1 MKVMQVVADG
11 RPGGGTTHVLS
22 LAVGLK
28 QSGFRVALATN
39 RGSYAMGEAQALG
52 IEARGIDF
60 FSSRISPRAAAR
72 LWAAIHDLRPD
83 LLHVH
88 GGRASFFL
96 ALHLGRTPGCPVV
109 YTVHGY
115 HFTHRGWPLRL
126 LWTVAERYA
135 SSRWDRTVFVC
146 DADRRFALAAGLF
159 SVRGKRVVIRNGIAA
174 NAIPSG
180 ASGRY
185 RLIGFLG
192 RLTQQKDP
200 LLFVETVRCLAAEGY
215 TAKMIGGGEMEA
227 QVRSLVQRRG
237 LSEAITMLGSLP
249 HGDALREIRDVS
261 VLVVPSRWECIP
273 IVIMEAM
280 AMGIPVVAAGV
291 AGIPEVI
298 QSGVSGML
306 VPGAD
311 AESYAA
317 ALRRL
322 AQDPDLRQQV
332 VRRGLELVRTRFSHQ
347 RVASQHRAV
356 YRSVLGLGQALGP
369 RP

>member
-1 MKVMQVVADG
+1 M
-11 RPGGGTTHVLS
+11 VL
-22 LAVGLK
+22 
-28 QSGFRVALATN
+28 ALAEAFRDAGDDVIVVTEG
-39 RGSYAMGEAQALG
+39 GSYAWRRAGDMGLRREGLPT
-52 IEARGIDF
+52 RGLA
-60 FSSRISPRAAAR
+60 SVAAAR
-72 LWAAIHDLRPD
+72 GRLARILGDLGPD
-83 LLHVH
+83 VVHVH
-88 GGRASFFL
+88 GSRAGFL
-96 ALHLGRTPGCPVV
+96 MSLVPARARRSAVV

-115 HFTHRGWPLRL
+115 HFVKRAPGLRRL
-126 LWTVAERYA
+126 FLAAERRA
-135 SSRWDRTVFVC
+135 SRAAAVTVFVSRH
-146 DADRRFALAAGLF
+146 DRQMAARLRILPAGA
-159 SVRGKRVVIRNGIAA
+159 RAVVILNGIRPVER
-174 NAIPSG
+174 PSG
-180 ASGRY
+180 VHADPKV
-185 RLIGFLG
+185 LGFLG
-192 RLTQQKDP
+192 RMVPQKEP
-200 LLFVETVRCLAAEGY
+200 FLFVEVVRRLAADGY
-215 TAKMIGGGEMEA
+215 RGKMIGGGPLEPA
-227 QVRSLVQRRG
+227 IRRLVRNSGLEGSLR
-237 LSEAITMLGSLP
+237 ILGSLP
-249 HGDALREIRDVS
+249 HERAMGEMREVG
-261 VLVVPSRWECIP
+261 VLVFPSRWEGLP
-273 IVIMEAM
+273 LAPLEAM